1 MMMTKKVIALILG
14 LGLYACGTKD
24 EPTTNTPKTETP
36 TSPAKTPNAP
46 VLKDNPP
53 APGTNNPT
61 PNPTPTE
68 RPSDYHLGGRC
79 QAEWTVT
86 TDKLYTDFDLE
97 ALWLDNKTA
106 DFTLSY
112 LRPYLRLYSSS
123 PDGKMYQ
130 FVEEDYKNTEVKSIQ
145 YNRNKEVIELQLAY
159 KGIASEV
166 LRLPFDLE
174 AFYDRRVT
182 LSTTFASERYAVG
195 FGKHPDLYQ
204 GDVLNYNKDRY
215 AVTILKES
223 GISVGNSAKTVTF
236 TVRVSLKS
244 SDEVLVRLQKELNG
258 FRSLENLK
266 TDMYIASSAELLNYF
281 RSRVQQGATDVDV
294 TARFRDSVNMWIKFA
309 QLGIRQSLLKNTG
322 DYNWQPEAI
331 TYELADLYFDNMRFE
346 LKSAK
351 LEGSNLKLRVAL
363 VFVNEVGISDVEYD
377 LTIVSVR
384 N

>member
-24 EPTTNTPKTETP
+24 EPTTNTPKIETP
-36 TSPAKTPNAP
+36 TKTTDTPNPP
-46 VLKDNPP
+46 VVKDTPST
-53 APGTNNPT
+53 PGINNPT
-61 PNPTPTE
+61 PKPTPTE
-68 RPSDYHLGGRC
+68 RPNDYHLGSRC

-86 TDKLYTDFDLE
+86 ADKLYSDFDLE

-130 FVEEDYKNTEVKSIQ
+130 FVEEDYKNTEVKSIK
-145 YNRNKEVIELQLAY
+145 YNRNNEVIELQLAY

-166 LRLPFDLE
+166 LRLPFKLYE
-174 AFYDRRVT
+174 FYDRRVT
-182 LSTTFASERYAVG
+182 LSTTFASERYAEG
-195 FGKHPDLYQ
+195 FSKHPDLYQ
-204 GDVLNYNKDRY
+204 GDVLKYNKDRY

-223 GISVGNSAKTVTF
+223 GISVGNRARAVTF

-244 SDEVLVRLQKELNG
+244 TDEALVRLQKDLSG

-266 TDMYIASSAELLNYF
+266 ADMYIASSAELLNYF
-281 RSRVQQGATDVDV
+281 RSRIAQGTNDVDM
-294 TARFRDSVNMWIKFA
+294 TAKFSGNVNMWIKFA
-309 QLGIRQSLLKNTG
+309 QFGIRQSLLKNTG
-322 DYNWQPEAI
+322 DYNWGPEAI
-331 TYELADLYFDNMRFE
+331 TYELADLYFNNMRFE

-351 LEGSNLKLRVAL
+351 LEGSNLKLRIAL
-363 VFVNEVGISDVEYD
+363 VAANEVGISGVEYD
-377 LTIVSVR
+377 LTVASVR